1 MNYEALQAAW
11 ASSGNSP
18 SAVASAYV
26 MAEAQA
32 TLSQRA
38 AGLRRMLVFAGVM
51 LTIPLALM
59 GLDALTGQVDAIDLS
74 REWGLIPFA
83 LIPFVALFLIA
94 QRAAPKAPPSGTL
107 LEAFRALRADN
118 AAARLRIFI
127 IGSSIA
133 VFAPLLFVLLNQIVA
148 TGKMAPHE
156 MQSAAIV
163 LGGALAL
170 SAGWMCVKYL
180 TQLAPE
186 RRHLDALISQYEV
199 SS

>member
-11 ASSGNSP
+11 ASSGNNP
-18 SAVASAYV
+18 SAAASAYV

-32 TLSQRA
+32 ALTKRA
-38 AGLRRMLVFAGVM
+38 SNLRRMLVFAGVM

-59 GLDALTGQVDAIDLS
+59 GVDMLTGQVDAIDLN
-74 REWGLIPFA
+74 REWGLVPFA

-94 QRAAPKAPPSGTL
+94 QRAAPKAPPGGTL
-107 LEAFRALRADN
+107 LETFRALRADN

-127 IGSSIA
+127 IGGSM
-133 VFAPLLFVLLNQIVA
+133 VLFAPLLWVLLNQIVA

-156 MQSAAIV
+156 MQSAVIV

-186 RRHLDALISQYEV
+186 RRHLDALIAQYEV
-199 SS
+199 TS

>member
-11 ASSGNSP
+11 ASSGNNP
-18 SAVASAYV
+18 SAAASAYV

-32 TLSQRA
+32 ALTKRA
-38 AGLRRMLVFAGVM
+38 SNLRRMLVFAGVM

-59 GLDALTGQVDAIDLS
+59 GVDMLTGQVDAIDLN
-74 REWGLIPFA
+74 REWGLVPFA

-94 QRAAPKAPPSGTL
+94 QRAAPKAPPGGTL
-107 LEAFRALRADN
+107 LETFRALRADN

-127 IGSSIA
+127 IGGSM
-133 VFAPLLFVLLNQIVA
+133 VLFAPLLWVLLNQIVA

-156 MQSAAIV
+156 MQSAVIV

-186 RRHLDALISQYEV
+186 RRHLDALIAQYEV

>member
-11 ASSGNSP
+11 ASSGNNP
-18 SAVASAYV
+18 SAAASAYV

-32 TLSQRA
+32 ELAQRA
-38 AGLRRMLVFAGVM
+38 SSLRRMLVFAAVM

-59 GLDALTGQVDAIDLS
+59 GVDMLTGQVDAIDLR
-74 REWGLIPFA
+74 REWGLVPFA
-83 LIPFVALFLIA
+83 LIPFIALFVIA
-94 QRAAPKAPPSGTL
+94 RRAAPKAAPRETL
-107 LEAFRALRADN
+107 LETFRALRADN

-127 IGSSIA
+127 IGGSVA
-133 VFAPLLFVLLNQIVA
+133 VFAPLLFVVLNQLVA

-156 MQSAAIV
+156 MESAALV

-170 SAGWMCVKYL
+170 SVGWISVKYL

-186 RRHLDALISQYEV
+186 RRHLDALVAQYEA
-199 SS
+199 S